1 MKSHMGVTS
10 HFPQSL
16 RAGADA
22 FQSLFARI
30 DEIGRET
37 VFRFG
42 EDIDGRDYVAMS
54 KAIEASLRAAL
65 DDSDAQLREGYL
77 RALTDLLCIVADG
90 CAPSDDTPDPLIT
103 TAPAFS
109 GYA

>member
-1 MKSHMGVTS
+1 MKSRMEATS

-30 DEIGRET
+30 GEISGET

-65 DDSDAQLREGYL
+65 DDSDAQRREGYL
-77 RALTDLLCIVADG
+77 RAMTDFLCIASDG
-90 CAPSDDTPDPLIT
+90 GAPAVDTPDPLIT